1 MSIQAVPSLLK
12 PPKAESGNR
21 HQTLQKLPWD
31 AKIARNQVYN
41 RGFIEIFGYC
51 IWQIILA
58 RNNYERFE
66 KFSDSAAYLLL
77 GTAAPIMLDKLIN
90 NKIRAYFRKTY
101 AKAYLS
107 GQKLLANPVD
117 IPFECLDASR
127 LKQGLH
133 KFPELYQ
140 KIQARGLKILPL
152 KMARQIMATKLGF
165 MVFDLGAIFMVNIA
179 VTWGRNWLTQKLS
192 GQKGFSGI
200 YNIASKDYRARE
212 ADKKEQSKDNRFWVT
227 MASGILGVVT
237 LPLLLR
243 AGLHSQTP
251 IGAKGF
257 VGQIKRII
265 PIFNYADAIYISK
278 FTLLWQTITGYNV
291 SMILASRDKN
301 ELREN
306 ITKQLAMDFFYF
318 IGDDIIAGIL
328 AKSLQQQYKRQLKG
342 IQLWNKGPCGIPL
355 ALPYEQLFKTGNNA
369 AQKLANKL
377 SRKIFWTGLSG
388 TAMCLGVA
396 LTLANNWY
404 TKKRVLEE
412 DSA

>member
-1 MSIQAVPSLLK
+1 MQIQAHTCL
-12 PPKAESGNR
+12 NR
-21 HQTLQKLPWD
+21 HPSQAFAGRTQLPWD

-51 IWQIILA
+51 MWQVIFA

-77 GTAAPIMLDKLIN
+77 GTAAPIMLDRLIN
-90 NKIRAYFRKTY
+90 NKIRGYFRKAY
-101 AKAYLS
+101 AHVYLP

-133 KFPELYQ
+133 KFPELYA
-140 KIQARGLKILPL
+140 KLQARGLKSLPL
-152 KMARQIMATKLGF
+152 KMAKQIKMAKLGF
-165 MVFDLGAIFMVNIA
+165 MAFDLAAIFGVNLA

-192 GQKGFSGI
+192 GKKGFSGI
-200 YNIASKDYRARE
+200 YNIATEDYRGREAEKKASSKDT
-212 ADKKEQSKDNRFWVT
+212 RFWFS
-227 MASGILGVVT
+227 MGSGLFGIAA
-237 LPLLLR
+237 LPLMLR
-243 AGLHSQTP
+243 AGLNSKIP

-257 VGQIKRII
+257 IGQLKRII
-265 PIFNYADAIYISK
+265 PIFNYADAVYLSK
-278 FTLLWQTITGYNV
+278 FSILWSTFTGYNV

-318 IGDDIIAGIL
+318 IGDDLISGVM
-328 AKSLQQQYKRQLKG
+328 AKHLQKTHAKKLKG
-342 IQLWNKGPCGIPL
+342 IQIWQKGPWGIPL
-355 ALPYEQLFKTGNNA
+355 AKPYEQLFKAGNA
-369 AQKLANKL
+369 PAQKLANTL
-377 SRKIFWTGLSG
+377 ARKIFWTGLGG
-388 TAMCLGVA
+388 TALCLGIA

-404 TKKRVLEE
+404 TKKRVTEE
-412 DSA
+412 QGNVT